1 MTVTAGAH
9 VSIDRTV
16 PRIRRWAAIW
26 IAIVALVV
34 LVGSLG
40 YMVLFGWSLSDALYM
55 TVITLTTEGYREV
68 RELDDGGRAWTILV
82 AISGVGIIFGTV
94 GIVAETLVAE
104 VLSGRRQRQRM
115 ANSVAALKDH
125 FILCGYGRVG
135 STVAGEL
142 QHAGV
147 PVVVLDIVAA
157 STEQAERD
165 GFLIVEGDATRN
177 EVLIAAGIAR
187 AKGLIT
193 TVDTDATNVYVTLSA
208 RALNPRLFI
217 VARANEE
224 GSEAKLRQAGA
235 DRAVS
240 PYTRA
245 GRQIAELATR
255 PRVADFIDFA
265 LSHGQLSFTIEELE
279 VAADGPLAG
288 QTVADLANRGI
299 HVMAIVT
306 HGPRQF
312 DTSAPMDRILA
323 AGDQLIVSG
332 TAEVLRELRAA
343 L

>member
-9 VSIDRTV
+9 ASIDRTV

-26 IAIVALVV
+26 IAIVGLVI
-34 LVGSLG
+34 LIGSLG
-40 YMVLFGWSLSDALYM
+40 YMVLFGWSLSDAVYM

-68 RELDDGGRAWTILV
+68 RELDDLGRAWTVLV
-82 AISGVGIIFGTV
+82 AVSGVGIIFGTV

-115 ANSVAALKDH
+115 ASSVAALKDH

-135 STVAGEL
+135 STVAAEL
-142 QHAGV
+142 KHAGV
-147 PVVVLDIVAA
+147 TVVVLDIVAA

-193 TVDTDATNVYVTLSA
+193 TVDTDATNVYITLSA

-224 GSEAKLRQAGA
+224 GSESKLRQAGA

-288 QTVADLANRGI
+288 QTVADLANQGI

-312 DTSAPMDRILA
+312 DTSAPMDRVLV

-332 TAEVLRELRAA
+332 TAEVLKELRASV
-343 L
+343 